1 LLCTTSIGSKQYHP
15 WVAVKGP
22 LSKTKE
28 IDAFLMELN
37 PDMNADELNIM
48 RRQHDA
54 ISIKHLAQDAGK
66 SDREIKLLVEDA
78 KKIS

>member
-1 LLCTTSIGSKQYHP
+1 MNKQKQTRKEKP
-15 WVAVKGP
+15 QIRKVKN
-22 LSKTKE
+22 
-28 IDAFLMELN
+28 IFQ
-37 PDMNADELNIM
+37 ADK
-48 RRQHDA
+48 